1 MTKSEIVAQL
11 ATRIG
16 TSKAEARRLLDAQI
30 EAISHHL
37 AIGDTIVLRGLG
49 TFSTREMPE
58 RRGHRPADGE
68 PLEIPARRLVTFRA
82 SESLRDAV
90 QSTEAPP

>member
-11 ATRIG
+11 AERIG
-16 TSKAEARRLLDAQI
+16 TSKAEARRLLEAQI

-49 TFSTREMPE
+49 TFSTREMPA
-58 RRGHRPADGE
+58 RRGHRPTDGE
-68 PLEIPARRLVTFRA
+68 ALDIPARRQVTFRA

-90 QSTEAPP
+90 QSAEPPP

>member
-1 MTKSEIVAQL
+1 MTKSEIIEELSARMGV
-11 ATRIG
+11 
-16 TSKAEARRLLDAQI
+16 SKAEARRLLDAQI

-49 TFSTREMPE
+49 TFSTREVAA
-58 RRGHRPADGE
+58 RRGHRPTDGE
-68 PLEIPARRLVTFRA
+68 ALEIPARRQVSFRA

-90 QSTEAPP
+90 QVAEPPA

>member
-16 TSKAEARRLLDAQI
+16 TSKAEARRLLEAQI

-49 TFSTREMPE
+49 TFSTREVAG
-58 RRGHRPADGE
+58 RRGHRPTDGE
-68 PLEIPARRLVTFRA
+68 AIDIPARRQVTFRP

-90 QSTEAPP
+90 QSAEPPS

>member
-1 MTKSEIVAQL
+1 MTKTEIVEQL
-11 ATRIG
+11 ALRMD

-49 TFSTREMPE
+49 TFSTREASA
-58 RRGHRPADGE
+58 RRGHRPTDGE
-68 PLEIPARRLVTFRA
+68 ALEIPARRQVRFRA
-82 SESLRDAV
+82 SASLRDAV
-90 QSTEAPP
+90 QLAEPPA